1 MADRDWVAEA
11 RDLLAQ
17 AVGTNDNAPVT
28 ADDPY
33 DHQRRRFLDRLHGY
47 LAAQDDGV
55 AAAFGDELHRLFGT
69 DRPEALDRHQ
79 LAEMLAGFD
88 RLMRAARL
96 LAATPAGTR

>member
-28 ADDPY
+28 AEDAY
-33 DHQRRRFLDRLHGY
+33 DQQRRRFLDRLHGY
-47 LAAQDDGV
+47 LAAQEEGV
-55 AAAFGDELHRLFGT
+55 AVAFGDELRRLFGT
-69 DRPEALDRHQ
+69 DRPEALDRRQ
-79 LAEMLAGFD
+79 LADLLSGFHK
-88 RLMRAARL
+88 LMRAARL